1 MLRRY
6 VERRANTPH
15 WGSRGFTAV
24 AAQLGDRGFQR
35 RRRERYVIGNRGLL
49 YRDEENETAQL
60 KTVQFFDIYLKKN
73 IAMNEHYN

>member
-15 WGSRGFTAV
+15 WGSGGFTAV
-24 AAQLGDRGFQR
+24 AAQLRDRGFQR

-49 YRDEENETAQL
+49 YRDEENETAQVEN
-60 KTVQFFDIYLKKN
+60 VQFFDIYFKKT
-73 IAMNEHYN
+73 